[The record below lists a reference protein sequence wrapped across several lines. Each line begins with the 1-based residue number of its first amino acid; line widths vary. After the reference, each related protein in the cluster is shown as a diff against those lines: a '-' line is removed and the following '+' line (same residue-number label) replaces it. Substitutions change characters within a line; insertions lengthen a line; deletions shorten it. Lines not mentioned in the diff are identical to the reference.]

1 MIRFFLEMHLKLDQL
16 QFYEKYSGFVQILFA
31 YWVCFCLGPN
41 WCCWQIRW
49 VNPSKNQIAKMPN
62 RTSRVR
68 MQIGMQNGYTSAH
81 ICTSLVR
88 CLLESLLQLNFFSFI

>member
-1 MIRFFLEMHLKLDQL
+1 MKNTVVLFRF
-16 QFYEKYSGFVQILFA
+16 YSHTGCGFVQVQIDVVDRLDGLIL
-31 YWVCFCLGPN
+31 
-41 WCCWQIRW
+41 Q
-49 VNPSKNQIAKMPN
+49 KNQIAKMPN